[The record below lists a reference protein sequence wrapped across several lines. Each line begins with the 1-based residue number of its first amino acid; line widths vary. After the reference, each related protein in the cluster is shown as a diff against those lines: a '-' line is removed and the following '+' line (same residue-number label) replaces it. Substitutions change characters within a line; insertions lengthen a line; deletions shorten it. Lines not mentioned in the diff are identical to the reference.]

1 MSTLAAALRLTP
13 VGTPVMRVAVGNDV
27 VDLANAREREPLERE
42 WMERHLTPWERE
54 TLGVPSPVAF
64 WSIFSAKEAGYK
76 AFAQLGIST
85 PHGAFSMIEAD
96 LAASRV
102 RHLPTGE
109 TAELLHLTVNSDCVH
124 TVALFAPGGEP
135 APSDT
140 VLTGIAYVPETAEAS
155 DYARERL
162 VGSIAGRLEVDAA
175 SLSIGNRDGIPRVL
189 RSGRWED
196 WSVSL
201 SHSGRLA
208 AWAWV
213 GPHEER

>member
-1 MSTLAAALRLTP
+1 MTLVATARLTP
-13 VGTPVMRVAVGNDV
+13 EGVSVVRVSVGNDV
-27 VDLANAREREPLERE
+27 VDLANARAREPLERE
-42 WMERHLTPWERE
+42 WMARHLTPWERE

-76 AFAQLGIST
+76 AFAQQGIAT
-85 PHGAFSMIEAD
+85 PHVAFSMIEAD
-96 LAASRV
+96 LANARV

-109 TAELLHLTVNSDCVH
+109 SAELLHLTVSSDCVH
-124 TVALFAPGGEP
+124 TVALYAPGGDP

-140 VLTGIAYVPETAEAS
+140 VLTGIAYVPETSEAS

-162 VGSIAGRLEVDAA
+162 IASIAGRLPDTDAA
-175 SLSIGNRDGIPRVL
+175 SLAIGNRDGIPRVL
-189 RSGRWED
+189 RSGRWEE
-196 WSVSL
+196 WSVSI

-213 GPHEER
+213 GPQEE

>member
-1 MSTLAAALRLTP
+1 MSLLAIARPSAVTAARIC
-13 VGTPVMRVAVGNDV
+13 VGNDV

-76 AFAQLGIST
+76 AFAQAGIAT

-96 LAASRV
+96 LAGSRV
-102 RHLPTGE
+102 RHLPSGE
-109 TAELLHLTVNSDCVH
+109 TCELLHLTVNADCVH
-124 TVALFAPGGEP
+124 TVVLYAPGEGP
-135 APSDT
+135 TPSDT
-140 VLTGIAYVPETAEAS
+140 VLSGIAYVPETSEAS

-162 VGSIAGRLEVDAA
+162 MSSIAGKLPEAKSEGLA
-175 SLSIGNRDGIPRVL
+175 IGSRDGIPRVL
-189 RSGRWED
+189 RAGRWED

-213 GPHEER
+213 NPEELG